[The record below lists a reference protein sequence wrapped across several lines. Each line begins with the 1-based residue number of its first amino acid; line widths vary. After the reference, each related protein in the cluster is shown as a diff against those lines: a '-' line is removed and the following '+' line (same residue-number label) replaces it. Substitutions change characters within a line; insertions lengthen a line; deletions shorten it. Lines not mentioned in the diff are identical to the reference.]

1 MKTSKEV
8 FSENLRTKLEE
19 KRKSQKQLAKALNV
33 TEAAVSRWVNAEA
46 MPRSNMIDKM
56 AQFFMCSVDDLTA
69 SKQRTFTL
77 LPEDVIAEEL
87 HNNAKLFK
95 LFLVASKA
103 TDEQIDACIALLKK

>member
-8 FSENLRTKLEE
+8 FSENLRTKLED
-19 KRKSQKQLAKALNV
+19 KRKSQKQLAKALGV
-33 TEAAVSRWVNAEA
+33 TEAAVSRWVNGDA
-46 MPRSNMIDKM
+46 MPRSSMIDSM

-69 SKQRTFTL
+69 SKQRTVQL
-77 LPEDVIAEEL
+77 MPEDVIAEEI

-103 TDEQIDACIALLKK
+103 TEEQIDACIALLKK